1 MKCQEGGAY
10 MSFDG
15 MFTHALIKELNTTFA
30 GGRIHKIQQPYEM
43 ELVLTIRAN
52 RKNHKLLI
60 SAHPSFGRIQ
70 VTEQAYNNP
79 ETPPN
84 FTMVLRKYVEG
95 NIIDSIEQYDNDR
108 IILFNLTRRDELG
121 DASQQQLIV
130 EIMGRHSNIFLLDK
144 DKKIIDAIKHVP
156 MYQNTF
162 RTILPGATYQL
173 PPIQNQVNPFKVGE
187 NFESDKSLMTAKFL
201 QSQLMGLG
209 RDSAIELASLIEKD
223 SRKPYQVIQDFCAD
237 FENPNPTLVVQD
249 DKQHFLVF
257 PYTTISGEES
267 HYDDLS
273 ALLTAYY
280 AKKSKHDYVRQVGN
294 AIIQVVEKN
303 LTHQHKRLANLNQD
317 MEKSSKADTFQL
329 KGELLTTFL
338 YQIEKGQ
345 TEVTLANYYDNDQP
359 ITISLDPALTPSQN
373 AQKYYHKYNKLR
385 NAINHIEKQKVVA
398 EAEIQYLE
406 SIQTQLNFAEPNEL
420 ADIRDELIDQG
431 YLKKQKQDKKKRSNN
446 ASAKPR
452 EYKTVE
458 GNRILVGRN
467 NKQNDQLTMRQA
479 NKNHFWFHTK
489 DIPGSHVILETD
501 EPSEA
506 EIIQAAE
513 LAAAFSKYSQ
523 SNNVPVDYTQV
534 KHVKKPN
541 GSKPGFVN
549 YFEQK
554 TIFVTPT
561 KIV

>member
-1 MKCQEGGAY
+1 

-108 IILFNLTRRDELG
+108 IIIFNLTRRDELG

-317 MEKSSKADTFQL
+317 IEKSSKADTFQL

>member
-1 MKCQEGGAY
+1 

-30 GGRIHKIQQPYEM
+30 GGRIHKIQQPYDM

-108 IILFNLTRRDELG
+108 IIIFNLTRRDELG

-187 NFESDKSLMTAKFL
+187 NFEKDKSLMTAKFL

-280 AKKSKHDYVRQVGN
+280 AEKSKYDYVRQVGN

-359 ITISLDPALTPSQN
+359 ITISLDPTLTPSQN

-446 ASAKPR
+446 GSAKPR

>member
-1 MKCQEGGAY
+1 

-108 IILFNLTRRDELG
+108 IIIFNLTRRDELG

-452 EYKTVE
+452 EYKTAE

-467 NKQNDQLTMRQA
+467 NKQNDQLTLRQA
-479 NKNHFWFHTK
+479 NKNHYWFHTK
-489 DIPGSHVILETD
+489 DIPGSHVILETND
-501 EPSEA
+501 PSEA
-506 EIIQAAE
+506 EITQAAE
-513 LAAAFSKYSQ
+513 LAAAYSKYSQ
-523 SNNVPVDYTQV
+523 YNNVPVDYTQV

>member
-1 MKCQEGGAY
+1 

-108 IILFNLTRRDELG
+108 IIIFNLTRRDELG

-431 YLKKQKQDKKKRSNN
+431 YLKKQKQDTKKRSNN

>member
-1 MKCQEGGAY
+1 

-108 IILFNLTRRDELG
+108 IIIFNLTRRDELG

>member
-1 MKCQEGGAY
+1 

-187 NFESDKSLMTAKFL
+187 NFEKDKSLMTAKFL

>member
-1 MKCQEGGAY
+1 

-30 GGRIHKIQQPYEM
+30 GGRIHKIQQPYDM

-108 IILFNLTRRDELG
+108 IIIFNLTRRDELG
-121 DASQQQLIV
+121 DASRQQLIV

-173 PPIQNQVNPFKVGE
+173 PPNQNQVNPFKIGE
-187 NFESDKSLMTAKFL
+187 NFESDKSLMTTKFL

-273 ALLTAYY
+273 ALLTVYY
-280 AKKSKHDYVRQVGN
+280 QKKSKHDYVRQVGN

-431 YLKKQKQDKKKRSNN
+431 YLKKQDKKKRSNN

-501 EPSEA
+501 EPSES

>member
-1 MKCQEGGAY
+1 

-513 LAAAFSKYSQ
+513 LAAAFSKYNQ

>member
-1 MKCQEGGAY
+1 

-108 IILFNLTRRDELG
+108 IIIFNLTRRDELG
-121 DASQQQLIV
+121 DNSQQQLIV

-187 NFESDKSLMTAKFL
+187 NFEKDKSLMTAKFL

-209 RDSAIELASLIEKD
+209 RDSAIELASLIERD

>member
-1 MKCQEGGAY
+1 

-223 SRKPYQVIQDFCAD
+223 QRKPYQVIQDFCAD

-513 LAAAFSKYSQ
+513 LAAAFSKYNQ

>member
-1 MKCQEGGAY
+1 

-108 IILFNLTRRDELG
+108 IIIFNLTRRDELG

-187 NFESDKSLMTAKFL
+187 NFEKDKSLMTAKFL

-406 SIQTQLNFAEPNEL
+406 SIQIQLNFAEPNEL

>member
-1 MKCQEGGAY
+1 

-15 MFTHALIKELNTTFA
+15 MFTHALINELNTTFV
-30 GGRIHKIQQPYEM
+30 GGRIHKIQQPYDM

-257 PYTTISGEES
+257 PYTTILGEES

-280 AKKSKHDYVRQVGN
+280 QKKSKHDYVRQVGN

-446 ASAKPR
+446 GSAKPR

>member
-1 MKCQEGGAY
+1 

-108 IILFNLTRRDELG
+108 IIIFNLTRRDELG
-121 DASQQQLIV
+121 DNSQQQLIV

>member
-1 MKCQEGGAY
+1 

-257 PYTTISGEES
+257 PYTTILGEES

-280 AKKSKHDYVRQVGN
+280 QKKSKHDYVRQVGN

-446 ASAKPR
+446 GSAKPR

>member
-1 MKCQEGGAY
+1 

-144 DKKIIDAIKHVP
+144 DKQIIDAIKHVP

-173 PPIQNQVNPFKVGE
+173 PPNQNQVNPFKVGE

-223 SRKPYQVIQDFCAD
+223 SRKPYQVIQDFCAG

-280 AKKSKHDYVRQVGN
+280 AEKSKQDYVRQVGN

-303 LTHQHKRLANLNQD
+303 LSHQHKRLANLNQD
-317 MEKSSKADTFQL
+317 LEKSAKADTFQL

-345 TEVTLANYYDNDQP
+345 TEVTLANYYDNDHP

-452 EYKTVE
+452 EYETVE

-479 NKNHFWFHTK
+479 NKNHFWFHAK
-489 DIPGSHVILETD
+489 DIPGSHVILETSD
-501 EPSEA
+501 PSEA
-506 EIIQAAE
+506 EITQAAE

-549 YFEQK
+549 YFQQK
-554 TIFVTPT
+554 TVFVTPT

>member
-1 MKCQEGGAY
+1 

-108 IILFNLTRRDELG
+108 IIIFNLTRRDELG

-187 NFESDKSLMTAKFL
+187 NFEKDKSLMTAKFL

-534 KHVKKPN
+534 KHVKKPS

-549 YFEQK
+549 YFEQR

>member
-1 MKCQEGGAY
+1 

-108 IILFNLTRRDELG
+108 IIIFNLTRRDELG
-121 DASQQQLIV
+121 DNSQQQLIV

-467 NKQNDQLTMRQA
+467 NKQNDQLTLRQA
-479 NKNHFWFHTK
+479 NKNHYWFHTK
-489 DIPGSHVILETD
+489 DIPGSHVILETND
-501 EPSEA
+501 PSEA
-506 EIIQAAE
+506 EITQAAE
-513 LAAAFSKYSQ
+513 LAAAYSKYSQ

>member
-1 MKCQEGGAY
+1 

-79 ETPPN
+79 EIPPN

-130 EIMGRHSNIFLLDK
+130 ELMGRHSNIFLLDK

-223 SRKPYQVIQDFCAD
+223 QRKPFQVIQDFCAD

>member
-1 MKCQEGGAY
+1 

-108 IILFNLTRRDELG
+108 IIIFNLTRRDELG

-187 NFESDKSLMTAKFL
+187 NFEKDKSLMTAKFL

-359 ITISLDPALTPSQN
+359 ITISLAPALTPSQN

-406 SIQTQLNFAEPNEL
+406 SIQIQLNFAEPNEL

>member
-1 MKCQEGGAY
+1 

-43 ELVLTIRAN
+43 ELVLTIREN

-108 IILFNLTRRDELG
+108 IIIFNLTRRDELG

>member
-1 MKCQEGGAY
+1 

-15 MFTHALIKELNTTFA
+15 MFTHALINELNTTFV
-30 GGRIHKIQQPYEM
+30 GGRIHKIQQPYDM

-108 IILFNLTRRDELG
+108 IIIFNLTRRDELG

>member
-1 MKCQEGGAY
+1 

-15 MFTHALIKELNTTFA
+15 MFTHALIKELNTTLA

-70 VTEQAYNNP
+70 ITEQAYNNP

-95 NIIDSIEQYDNDR
+95 NIIEGIVQYDNDR
-108 IILFNLTRRDELG
+108 IIIFNLTRRDELG

-173 PPIQNQVNPFKVGE
+173 PPHQNQVNPFKVGE
-187 NFESDKSLMTAKFL
+187 NFEVDKSLMTTKFL

-209 RDSAIELASLIEKD
+209 RDSAIELAHLIEID
-223 SRKPYQVIQDFCAD
+223 SRKPYEVIRDFCIRFD
-237 FENPNPTLVVQD
+237 HPTPTLVIQEN
-249 DKQHFLVF
+249 KQHFLAF
-257 PYTTISGEES
+257 PYATISGEK
-267 HYDDLS
+267 HQYHNLS
-273 ALLTAYY
+273 ELLTAYY
-280 AKKSKHDYVRQVGN
+280 AEKSKHDYVRQVGH
-294 AIIQVVEKN
+294 AIIQAVDKN
-303 LTHQHKRLANLNQD
+303 LKHQHKRLANLNQD
-317 MEKSSKADTFQL
+317 IEKSSKADIFQL

-345 TEVTLANYYDNDQP
+345 TEVTLANYHDNDQP
-359 ITISLDPALTPSQN
+359 ITISLDPALSPSQN

-385 NAINHIEKQKVVA
+385 NAINHIEKQKQVA
-398 EAEIQYLE
+398 EAEIHYLE

-420 ADIRDELIDQG
+420 ADIREELIDQG

-452 EYKTVE
+452 EFQTQE

-479 NKNHFWFHTK
+479 NKNHYWFHTK
-489 DIPGSHVILETD
+489 DIPGSHVILESSN
-501 EPSEA
+501 PSEA
-506 EIIQAAE
+506 EITQAAQ
-513 LAAAFSKYSQ
+513 LAAAYSKYRQ

-554 TIFVTPT
+554 TIFVTPA
-561 KIV
+561 KLN

>member
-1 MKCQEGGAY
+1 

-144 DKKIIDAIKHVP
+144 DKQIIDAIKHVP

-173 PPIQNQVNPFKVGE
+173 PPNQNQVNPFKVGE

-223 SRKPYQVIQDFCAD
+223 SRKPYQVIQDFCAG

-267 HYDDLS
+267 HYDNLS

-280 AKKSKHDYVRQVGN
+280 AEKSKQDYVRQVGN

-303 LTHQHKRLANLNQD
+303 LSHQHKRLANLNQD
-317 MEKSSKADTFQL
+317 LEKSAKADTFQL

-452 EYKTVE
+452 EYETAE

-479 NKNHFWFHTK
+479 NKNHFWFHAK
-489 DIPGSHVILETD
+489 DIPGSHVILETSD
-501 EPSEA
+501 PSEA
-506 EIIQAAE
+506 EITQAAE
-513 LAAAFSKYSQ
+513 LAAVFSKFSQ

>member
-1 MKCQEGGAY
+1 

-108 IILFNLTRRDELG
+108 IIIFNLTRRDELG
-121 DASQQQLIV
+121 DNSQQQLIV

-549 YFEQK
+549 YFEQR

-561 KIV
+561 KII

>member
-1 MKCQEGGAY
+1 

-30 GGRIHKIQQPYEM
+30 GGRIHKIQQPYDM

-121 DASQQQLIV
+121 DASKQQLIV

-187 NFESDKSLMTAKFL
+187 NFESDKSLLTAKFL

-280 AKKSKHDYVRQVGN
+280 AEKSKHDYVRQVGN

-317 MEKSSKADTFQL
+317 LEKSSKADIFQL

-446 ASAKPR
+446 GSAKPR

>member
-1 MKCQEGGAY
+1 

-108 IILFNLTRRDELG
+108 IIIFNLTRRDELG
-121 DASQQQLIV
+121 DNSQQQLIV

-187 NFESDKSLMTAKFL
+187 NFEKDKSLMTAKFL

-223 SRKPYQVIQDFCAD
+223 QRKPYQVIQDFCAD

-257 PYTTISGEES
+257 PYITISGEES

-373 AQKYYHKYNKLR
+373 AQRYYHKYNKLR

-446 ASAKPR
+446 GSAKPR

-458 GNRILVGRN
+458 GTRILVGRN

-506 EIIQAAE
+506 EITQAAE
-513 LAAAFSKYSQ
+513 LAAAYSKYSQ

>member
-1 MKCQEGGAY
+1 

-187 NFESDKSLMTAKFL
+187 NFEKDKSLMTAKFL

-467 NKQNDQLTMRQA
+467 NKQNDQLTLRQA
-479 NKNHFWFHTK
+479 NKNHYWFHTK
-489 DIPGSHVILETD
+489 DIPGSHVILETND
-501 EPSEA
+501 PSEA
-506 EIIQAAE
+506 EITQAAE
-513 LAAAFSKYSQ
+513 LAAAYSKYSQ

>member
-1 MKCQEGGAY
+1 

-15 MFTHALIKELNTTFA
+15 MFTHALINELNTTFA
-30 GGRIHKIQQPYEM
+30 GGRIHKIQQPYDM

-52 RKNHKLLI
+52 RKNQKLLI

-95 NIIDSIEQYDNDR
+95 NIIDSIEQHDNDR
-108 IILFNLTRRDELG
+108 IIIFNLTRRDELG

-187 NFESDKSLMTAKFL
+187 NFEKDKSLMTAKFL

-223 SRKPYQVIQDFCAD
+223 SRNPYQVIQDFCAD
-237 FENPNPTLVVQD
+237 FENPDPTLVVQD

-280 AKKSKHDYVRQVGN
+280 AEKSKHDYVRQVGN

-317 MEKSSKADTFQL
+317 MEKSSKADIFQL

-446 ASAKPR
+446 GSAKPR

>member
-1 MKCQEGGAY
+1 

-15 MFTHALIKELNTTFA
+15 MFTHALINELNTTFV

-108 IILFNLTRRDELG
+108 IIIFNLTRRDELG

-187 NFESDKSLMTAKFL
+187 NFEKDKSLMTAKFL

>member
-1 MKCQEGGAY
+1 

-108 IILFNLTRRDELG
+108 IIIFNLTRRDELG
-121 DASQQQLIV
+121 DNSQQQLIV
-130 EIMGRHSNIFLLDK
+130 EVMGRHSNIFLLDK

-187 NFESDKSLMTAKFL
+187 NFEKDKSLMTAKFL

>member
-1 MKCQEGGAY
+1 

-43 ELVLTIRAN
+43 ELVITIRAN

-108 IILFNLTRRDELG
+108 IIIFNLTRRDELG

-187 NFESDKSLMTAKFL
+187 NFEKDKSLMTAKFL

>member
-1 MKCQEGGAY
+1 

-130 EIMGRHSNIFLLDK
+130 EIMGRHSNVFLLDK

-162 RTILPGATYQL
+162 RTILPEATYQL

-280 AKKSKHDYVRQVGN
+280 AEKSKHDYVRQVGN

-317 MEKSSKADTFQL
+317 MEKSSKADIFQL

-446 ASAKPR
+446 GSAKPR

>member
-1 MKCQEGGAY
+1 

-108 IILFNLTRRDELG
+108 IIIFNLTRRDELG

-446 ASAKPR
+446 GSAKPR

-513 LAAAFSKYSQ
+513 LAAAFSKYNQ

>member
-1 MKCQEGGAY
+1 

-108 IILFNLTRRDELG
+108 IIIFNLTRRDELG

-452 EYKTVE
+452 EYKTAE

-467 NKQNDQLTMRQA
+467 NKQNDQLTLRQA
-479 NKNHFWFHTK
+479 NKNHYWFHTK
-489 DIPGSHVILETD
+489 DIPGSHVILETND
-501 EPSEA
+501 PSEA
-506 EIIQAAE
+506 EITQAAE
-513 LAAAFSKYSQ
+513 LAAAYSKYSQ

>member
-1 MKCQEGGAY
+1 

-15 MFTHALIKELNTTFA
+15 MFTHALINELNTTFV
-30 GGRIHKIQQPYEM
+30 GGRIHKIQQPYDM

-280 AKKSKHDYVRQVGN
+280 QKKSKHDYVRQVGN

-446 ASAKPR
+446 GSAKPR

>member
-1 MKCQEGGAY
+1 

-446 ASAKPR
+446 GSAKPR

>member
-1 MKCQEGGAY
+1 

-108 IILFNLTRRDELG
+108 IIIFNLTRRDELG

-187 NFESDKSLMTAKFL
+187 NFEKDKSLMTAKFL

>member
-1 MKCQEGGAY
+1 

-30 GGRIHKIQQPYEM
+30 GGRIHKIQQPYDM

-70 VTEQAYNNP
+70 VTVQAYNNP

-280 AKKSKHDYVRQVGN
+280 AEKSKHDYVRQVGN

-317 MEKSSKADTFQL
+317 MEKSSKADIFQL

-406 SIQTQLNFAEPNEL
+406 SIQAQLNFAEPNEL

-446 ASAKPR
+446 GSAKPR

>member
-1 MKCQEGGAY
+1 